1 MQQFLGLRLLKRY
14 TNPSLIVVEFTNGTR
29 NVNVVN
35 IDKFVNSNSSGPKV
49 TSLSM
54 KAELVERG

>member
-1 MQQFLGLRLLKRY
+1 
-14 TNPSLIVVEFTNGTR
+14 VEFTNGTR

-49 TSLSM
+49 TSLCM